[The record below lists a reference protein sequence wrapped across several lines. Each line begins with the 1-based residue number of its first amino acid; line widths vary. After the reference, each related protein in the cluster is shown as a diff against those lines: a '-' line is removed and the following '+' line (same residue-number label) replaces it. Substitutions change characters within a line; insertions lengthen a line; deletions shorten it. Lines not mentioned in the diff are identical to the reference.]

1 MGINLRNSCIA
12 QWKFNETGSTSAI
25 VDSIGDHDAIL
36 MQDASTEINA
46 SVITDS
52 SNALPNMSPCF
63 QVAQQGSIYEAYPI
77 VPYHSDFSFGDG
89 VSDSPFSISLWIKF
103 ISFGAGGPVTRTTFS
118 KGYQQGGAGSGAE
131 YRLYTNGANNLYYFA
146 IYSQGNPSV
155 YQAIKLADSSDLQLG
170 TWYNVVCTY
179 DGSGSSSG
187 MSIYING
194 AKRSVVSSNAG
205 VYVAMEDK
213 KYNLVL
219 NGEYASGATD
229 YRVGNIGYL
238 DTYCVFSKELSQ
250 EEVNFLYNDGNG
262 TEELI
267 EYDKIDEISG
277 PSLTYPNGGEKFTE
291 ESINITWVEPSDTS
305 STEYKWYEIFITDD
319 SEEHKKSELL
329 QIGTIPAGKTSYS
342 YTIQKN
348 LRGKRCRI
356 GIRSVNHEGK
366 RSKFSFSAG
375 NFIIQ
380 NESLPSPALMEPT
393 PEGTYFAYLPFIFD
407 HNAVKGRC
415 SQRALYQV
423 YYKSDNQDIDWTLLK
438 SNIKTGTDPVNIDIS
453 HFNTDSDYSIK
464 VELVDGDNV
473 SLPVFIN
480 NVNINNINTFLID
493 TTPPRGTISVV
504 GNDEYTKET
513 SFILSLSA
521 VDDTS
526 AVKDVQIQQ
535 TDLGVTSQGIA
546 LGEYTSLSSLMT
558 FDLKGIGE
566 EELVDGVKLIQ
577 VRYRDYGDNTIET
590 SSVANYFRTYKS
602 LENREV
608 SVFLHNGTDLYYT
621 FVAEGSSPAQL
632 YKNLTFVSTLDGEAT
647 ALHYYNGILYV
658 AIKDEENKG
667 ILQRLSGG
675 SVNTVSDNDSQYLD
689 SLATI
694 LNSLYLSDSVIN
706 AMEVF
711 DNKLFLGLENGSLL
725 SFSGATVTTQNDDY
739 LNVRNINNVR
749 TDGNLLYILFD
760 NTTEILIMNKD
771 IDGNYFF
778 NIVDTE
784 S

>member
-1 MGINLRNSCIA
+1 
-12 QWKFNETGSTSAI
+12 
-25 VDSIGDHDAIL
+25 
-36 MQDASTEINA
+36 
-46 SVITDS
+46 
-52 SNALPNMSPCF
+52 MS
-63 QVAQQGSIYEAYPI
+63 
-77 VPYHSDFSFGDG
+77 
-89 VSDSPFSISLWIKF
+89 
-103 ISFGAGGPVTRTTFS
+103 
-118 KGYQQGGAGSGAE
+118 
-131 YRLYTNGANNLYYFA
+131 
-146 IYSQGNPSV
+146 
-155 YQAIKLADSSDLQLG
+155 
-170 TWYNVVCTY
+170 
-179 DGSGSSSG
+179 
-187 MSIYING
+187 
-194 AKRSVVSSNAG
+194 
-205 VYVAMEDK
+205 
-213 KYNLVL
+213 L
-219 NGEYASGATD
+219 N
-229 YRVGNIGYL
+229 
-238 DTYCVFSKELSQ
+238 
-250 EEVNFLYNDGNG
+250 
-262 TEELI
+262 LI
-267 EYDKIDEISG
+267 EYDKEDEISG
-277 PSLTYPNGGEKFTE
+277 PSLIYPNGGEKFIE
-291 ESINITWVEPSDTS
+291 GSINITWVEPLDTS

-319 SEEHKKSELL
+319 SEEHKKLELL

-342 YTIQKN
+342 YEIQKN

-366 RSKFSFSAG
+366 RSKLSFSAD

-380 NESLPSPALMEPT
+380 NESLPSPALLEPV
-393 PEGTYFAYLPFIFD
+393 PEGTYFSYLPFIFD

-415 SQRALYQV
+415 SQRSLYQV
-423 YYKSDNQDIDWTLLK
+423 YYKSDNQNIDWTLLK

-464 VELVDGDNV
+464 VELVDGNNV

-493 TTPPRGTISVV
+493 TTPPRGTISVI
-504 GNDEYTKET
+504 GNEEYTKET
-513 SFILSLSA
+513 SFILKLSA

-546 LGEYTSLSSLMT
+546 VGEYTSLSSLMT
-558 FDLKGIGE
+558 FDLQGIGT

-577 VRYRDYGDNTIET
+577 ARYRDYGDNTIET
-590 SSVANYFRTYKS
+590 ADIANYFRTYKR

-608 SVFLHNGTDLYYT
+608 SVFLYNGTDLYYT

-675 SVNTVSDNDSQYLD
+675 SINTVSENDSQYLD
-689 SLATI
+689 SLETI

-725 SFSGATVTTQNDDY
+725 SFSGAIVTTQNDDY

-771 IDGNYFF
+771 INGNYFF

-784 S
+784 N